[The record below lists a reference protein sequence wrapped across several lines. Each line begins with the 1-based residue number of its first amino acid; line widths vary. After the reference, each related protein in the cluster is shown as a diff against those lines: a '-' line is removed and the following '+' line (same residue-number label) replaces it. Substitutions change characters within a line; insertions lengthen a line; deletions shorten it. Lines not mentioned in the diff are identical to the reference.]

1 MINAGGTRKLRAF
14 EVDSRVPNTAALSP
28 LLVPFSTRKGTC
40 ARLAAGAAI
49 SAEVVMAV

>member
-14 EVDSRVPNTAALSP
+14 EVDSRVPNAAALSP
-28 LLVPFSTRKGTC
+28 LLVPFSARKGTC